1 MRHRYAATMTEGSV
15 TAWLKKGE
23 LLFVVETD
31 KTETEVESMGSTYL
45 TAVRVELGQMVSVGT
60 VIATLSDQPINP
72 RT

>member
-31 KTETEVESMGSTYL
+31 KTETEVESMGFGRYGDRD
-45 TAVRVELGQMVSVGT
+45 AQ
-60 VIATLSDQPINP
+60 
-72 RT
+72 